1 MREAPP
7 VSPLSLVRGLWRERS
22 LLFQMTQREVVGRY
36 RGSVMGLAW
45 SFFTP
50 LLMLAVYTYVFSEV
64 FNARWD
70 QVEQQSRADFA
81 MILFSGLIVFSLF
94 SETVSKAPGLILAH
108 ASYVKKVIFP
118 LEILPASALLG
129 ALFHALVSLLAL
141 FLVMLLLGRGVSW
154 TALCLPLVYLP
165 LLAYSLGL
173 AWFLASLGVYL
184 RDVGQAIGVI
194 VALLMFTTPIFYPL
208 SALPEAARFWVS
220 LSPLAFLIEESRK
233 VLLFGFWPDWAG
245 LSAHA
250 ILGALCA
257 WLGYAW
263 FQKTRSGFADV
274 L

>member
-7 VSPLSLVRGLWRERS
+7 VSPVSMCVGLWRERS

-50 LLMLAVYTYVFSEV
+50 LLMLAVYTYVFSEI

-70 QVEQQSRADFA
+70 QAEQQSRADFA
-81 MILFSGLIVFSLF
+81 MILFAGLILFSLF
-94 SETVSKAPGLILAH
+94 AETLSKAPGIIIAH

-118 LEILPASALLG
+118 LEILPVTALLG
-129 ALFHALVSLLAL
+129 ALFHALISLVALLVVMLAL
-141 FLVMLLLGRGVSW
+141 GRFPDW
-154 TALCLPLVYLP
+154 TALCLPLIYLP
-165 LLAYSLGL
+165 ILAYSVGL

-194 VALLMFTTPIFYPL
+194 VSLLMFTTPIFYPL
-208 SALPEAARFWVS
+208 SALPEAARFWVG

-233 VLLFGFWPDWAG
+233 VLLFAQWPDWWG
-245 LSAHA
+245 LLLHFT
-250 ILGALCA
+250 LGAVCA
-257 WLGYAW
+257 CLGYLW
-263 FQKTRSGFADV
+263 FQKTRTGFADV